1 MPTAYK
7 RCPKCKAV
15 IERQHKYCELCTP
28 KVKAEHNREYDKSY
42 RNQEAKTFYNSKE
55 WQRVRYSILSKNPF
69 CAVEGCNR
77 PADVVDHIVEIRD
90 GGGRLDLANLQP
102 LCHYHHNIKTA
113 EEKRKR

>member
-1 MPTAYK
+1 MPSLPS
-7 RCPKCKAV
+7 RCGRCNTVYYRPAKCPSCNGRDKQA
-15 IERQHKYCELCTP
+15 T
-28 KVKAEHNREYDKSY
+28 REYDRRY
-42 RNQEAKTFYNSKE
+42 RNQEAKAFYNSKE

-90 GGGRLDLANLQP
+90 GGDRLNPDNLQP